1 MYRVPCSRFSGLL
14 SAERAFA
21 LTLALIFVLRF
32 RSDIYRFLF
41 MWLSFSTKRVQK
53 SVHLL

>member
-53 SVHLL
+53 SVHL